1 MSPINQA
8 IALFGSKNFQ
18 ASKEIL
24 EEVLAASPNDSQAN
38 EFLAYIAGNTGQSDL
53 SHQYLIKACAQS
65 DCSPFALYYLGSSYL
80 ELADYEQAAMCFER
94 ALHKQADFFEAL
106 HDLGTTQAHLGLKEA
121 SLQSYTKAL
130 SLRQDSPELYFNLA
144 RLQDEYRHFELALEY
159 YNKSIELAPNFIE
172 AISNKAI
179 TLKELKRYED
189 AFAAYELA
197 IKLQPDYAEAWYNKG
212 LAFYD
217 LRRYPEALDC
227 YEQSIKIKS
236 GYTDAWIAKSTALH
250 DLKRYSQ
257 AIEAYEQVIKLNP
270 KANCIHGSLAHAKST
285 ICNWD
290 NFNKDVNHLN
300 HMIADGISAAP
311 PFTLLALSNSAELN
325 LKAAELFASHQYP
338 ERKISKPF
346 VKKEKGKKIK
356 IGYYSY
362 DFYNHAT
369 AFLMAE
375 FFELHNKEQFEVVAF
390 SFSPNMQDEMYQ
402 RLVNAFDQFIDV
414 NGMTDQQVAELSRD
428 MGIDIAIDL
437 KGYTTHCR
445 TGIFSNRAAP
455 IQVNY
460 LGYPGS
466 MGASYMDYIIADHT
480 IIPKENQPFFTEK
493 VVYLPNSYQVNDAK
507 RKVSDKVFT
516 RSELGLPENGFVFC
530 CFNNNF
536 KITPHTFDSW
546 ARILKQVPG
555 SVLWLLEDN
564 ALAKANLMKEAQL
577 RGLSE
582 DRLVFAGRLELSE
595 HLARHRQADLFI
607 DTIPCN
613 AHTTASD
620 ALWVGLPVLTQLGKS
635 FAGRVAASLLNA
647 IGMPEL
653 ITNNQEEYEALAIDL
668 AKNPEKLR
676 ALKEK
681 LAKNRLTTPLFNTQL
696 ITKQIE
702 SAYRQM
708 YERYQA
714 GMPPEHLYIEL
725 VKNTITPT
733 AQTSLNNP
741 FL

>member
-1 MSPINQA
+1 MSATNA
-8 IALFGSKNFQ
+8 NLLNSAVALFRNRDFQ
-18 ASKEIL
+18 ASKEIF
-24 EEVLAASPNDSQAN
+24 ENVLSANPNHSQAN
-38 EFLAYIAGNTGQSDL
+38 EFLAYIAGNVGQSDL

-80 ELADYEQAAMCFER
+80 ELANYKQAAICFEA
-94 ALHKQADFFEAL
+94 ALEKQANFFEAL

-121 SLQSYTKAL
+121 ALQSYTKAL
-130 SLRQDSPELYFNLA
+130 SLRKDSPELYFNLA

-159 YNKSIELAPNFIE
+159 YNKSIELAPNFVE
-172 AISNKAI
+172 AVANKAI
-179 TLKELKRYED
+179 TLKELKRYQE
-189 AFAAYELA
+189 AFAAYDLA
-197 IKLQPDYAEAWYNKG
+197 IKLQPDFVEAWYNKG
-212 LAFYD
+212 LAFCD
-217 LRRYPEALDC
+217 LRRYQEALEC
-227 YEQSIKIKS
+227 YEQAIKIQS
-236 GYTDAWIAKSTALH
+236 DHTDAWIAKSTVLH
-250 DLKRYSQ
+250 DLKRYTQ

-270 KANCIHGSLAHAKST
+270 KANCIYGSLAHAKSM
-285 ICNWD
+285 ICDWK
-290 NFNKDVNHLN
+290 NFDTDSDYLN
-300 HMIADGISAAP
+300 DMISDGISAAP

-325 LKAAELFASHQYP
+325 LKAAELFSAHQYP
-338 ERKISKPF
+338 ERTLHSPF
-346 VKKEKGKKIK
+346 IRKHKNQKIK

-375 FFELHNKEQFEVVAF
+375 FFELRNKEQFEIVAF
-390 SFSPNMQDEMYQ
+390 SFSPSMQDEMYQ

-414 NGMTDQQVAELSRD
+414 NAMTDQQVAELSREI
-428 MGIDIAIDL
+428 GIDIAIDL
-437 KGYTTHCR
+437 KGYTTNCR
-445 TGIFSNRAAP
+445 TSIFSHRAAP

-493 VVYLPNSYQVNDAK
+493 IVYLPNSYQVNDTK
-507 RKVSDKVFT
+507 RKVSDRVFT

-546 ARILKQVPG
+546 ARILKEVPG

-564 ALAKANLMKEAQL
+564 ALAKANLIKEAQS

-620 ALWVGLPVLTQLGKS
+620 ALWVGLPVLTLLGKS
-635 FAGRVAASLLNA
+635 FAGRVAASLLTA

-653 ITNNQEEYEALAIDL
+653 ITHTPEEYEAVAIDL
-668 AKNPEKLR
+668 AKNPEKLK

-681 LAKNRLTTPLFNTQL
+681 LETNRLTTPLFNTQL

-702 SAYRQM
+702 SAYQQM

-714 GMPPEHLYIEL
+714 GMQAENLEL
-725 VKNTITPT
+725 
-733 AQTSLNNP
+733 S
-741 FL
+741 